1 MGKCEVYLKKKKK
14 RIFFHL
20 MSKNDQPA
28 AYPDKAVESVDGREI
43 KVQAEKVKRE
53 DADYISLK
61 RENSHLTLPL
71 RSH

>member
-1 MGKCEVYLKKKKK
+1 
-14 RIFFHL
+14 

-43 KVQAEKVKRE
+43 KVQADKVKRE